1 MSKNQIQQQKF
12 AVHRHKFRLKA
23 LCSSIL
29 LTVVSSV
36 SLAETKTLSLESA
49 IEKVETYQQ
58 TQNIWA
64 TQTEIDQ
71 ANLSK
76 AKLWKNPE
84 LNIEQTG
91 FDSNKEQEFSLSISQ
106 ELDVFGVR
114 KANQNLAV
122 FAQEKMLLAQKIYTA
137 QLRLTVKYLWSQ
149 LAIAELEK
157 NIVQAQLNVSEANLN
172 AIQKRF
178 QAGSVA
184 EVDLKRAQL
193 SHTENIRL
201 FKQADLQVQ
210 LAQQQLSNIWGASDK
225 TIQIQLAVNRLW
237 PQDSYQNVQTYLAE
251 NYFEKSRILQLKNT
265 QAQLAYIQAAKRP
278 NPTISLGM
286 NRTKAPENG
295 NENQIMLGVSVP
307 LNIFDR
313 QQYDVKINQHKQDA
327 LNRQQ
332 GFYAQQNA
340 LQVGTLL
347 TQLQGLEAQF
357 KDVEK
362 TQLPLAIEVQQK
374 TLLGFSAGKFALTD
388 VQQATLQLQD
398 IRQRKVELLKA
409 AWQTAISAESLSLGI
424 EPSVVMSADAIAQ
437 INQTLWDNI
446 QTSPVVGEN

>member
-1 MSKNQIQQQKF
+1 MSKNQIQQQKI
-12 AVHRHKFRLKA
+12 AVHSQKFGLKT
-23 LCSSIL
+23 LCCGVL
-29 LTVVSSV
+29 FAAMSSV
-36 SLAETKTLSLESA
+36 GFAATKTLSLESA
-49 IEKVETYQQ
+49 IDKVETYQLS
-58 TQNIWA
+58 QNMWA

-71 ANLSK
+71 ANLAK
-76 AKLWKNPE
+76 AKLWKNPQ
-84 LNIEQTG
+84 LSLEQTG
-91 FDSNKEQEFSLSISQ
+91 FDSKEEQEFSVSISQ

-114 KANQNLAV
+114 KANQNLVV
-122 FAQEKMLLAQKIYTA
+122 FSQEKMLLAQKIYTA
-137 QLRLTVKYLWSQ
+137 QMRLTVKYLWSQ

-157 NIVQAQLNVSEANLN
+157 NIVQAQLSVSEANLN

-193 SHTENIRL
+193 SHTESIRL

-225 TIQIQLAVNRLW
+225 TIQIQLAANRLW
-237 PQDSYQNVQTYLAE
+237 PQDSHQNAQAYLAE

-265 QAQLAYIQAAKRP
+265 QAELAYIQAARRP
-278 NPTISLGM
+278 NPTVSLGM

-313 QQYDVKINQHKQDA
+313 QQHDVKINQYKQDA

-332 GFYAQQNA
+332 VFYAQQNA

-347 TQLQGLEAQF
+347 TQLQSLEAQF
-357 KDVEK
+357 KDVET
-362 TQLPLAIEVQQK
+362 TQLPLATEVQQK

-388 VQQATLQLQD
+388 VQQATLQLQE

-409 AWQTAISAESLSLGI
+409 AWQIAISAESLSLGI
-424 EPSVVMSADAIAQ
+424 EPNVVMSADAIAQ

-446 QTSPVVGEN
+446 QTSPVVGGN